1 MARNF
6 FLLMLA
12 VVLAGVAGWAILD
25 TTSESAPARTA
36 AKARPITQPG
46 SGSAPAKAFADLAPP
61 PTPDY
66 SKATAWA
73 ARPDKKDYADLVPEN
88 DPLPDDQA
96 MAGVDV
102 FYIHPTTFRSG
113 DAWVQDIADA
123 RVNEWTDASVIA
135 RQAAI
140 FNGCCRVFAPRYR
153 QAAGGAVSN
162 PVEGLKAYAFAY
174 EDVKR
179 AFKYYLDHDNK
190 GRPFILVGHSQGTF
204 HLLPLLEEMID
215 QTPLREQLVAAYAI
229 GIGVP
234 MGSFGRQYKSL
245 VACERP
251 DQTACIISWNTFG
264 RNGDPNATIVRQ
276 QQRYIERYKT
286 EEGKELLCV
295 NPLTFDTAIPDAA
308 AELNTGALPGVAAD
322 GPLPAVKPGLVGAT
336 CRDGT
341 LWADIPTD
349 SDFVLN
355 IVPGEMLHFH
365 DMDLFFQNIRGNAI
379 LRAQAWLRD
388 HPRA

>member
-1 MARNF
+1 MARNA

-12 VVLAGVAGWAILD
+12 LVLAGVAGWAIWD
-25 TTSESAPARTA
+25 SMPDRAVATTGKP
-36 AKARPITQPG
+36 KPVQQPG
-46 SGSAPAKAFADLAPP
+46 SGSAPAKAFADVAPP
-61 PTPDY
+61 PAPDY
-66 SKATAWA
+66 SKANAWA
-73 ARPDKKDYADLVPEN
+73 ARPNKKDYADLVPADEV
-88 DPLPDDQA
+88 LPDMQA
-96 MAGVDV
+96 TADVDV
-102 FYIHPTTFRSG
+102 FYIHPTTFRSNE
-113 DAWVQDIADA
+113 AWVQNIADT

-153 QAAGGAVSN
+153 QAAAGAVSS
-162 PVEGLKAYAFAY
+162 PAEGMKAYAFAY

-204 HLLPLLEEMID
+204 HVLPLIEEMID
-215 QTPLREQLVAAYAI
+215 RTRLRDQLVAAYAI

-234 MGSFGRQYKSL
+234 MGSFGRQFKAI

-251 DQTACIISWNTFG
+251 DQTGCLVSWNTFG
-264 RNGDPNATIVRQ
+264 RQGAPEGTVARQ
-276 QQRYIERYKT
+276 QQRYIDRYKT
-286 EEGKELLCV
+286 EDGKELMCI
-295 NPLTFDTAIPDAA
+295 NPLTFDAAIPDASA
-308 AELNTGALPGVAAD
+308 DANMGALPGVAAE
-322 GPLPAVKPGLVGAT
+322 GPLPAVKPALIGAT

-349 SDFVLN
+349 PDFVLN
-355 IVPGEMLHFH
+355 IFPGEMLHFH
-365 DMDLFFQNIRGNAI
+365 DMDLFFQNIRANAI
-379 LRAQAWLRD
+379 LRAQTWLRA